1 MPRKRYR
8 LRTFMLSL
16 SVGGVLMTSILLLS
30 ALTLVQKEN
39 IENSLLEGNIAYARK
54 LADTTDRYLSTAQQ
68 ELAYSAGLIVDF
80 QDRKQ
85 LQAEADRL
93 RLQSGFFNSVLVV
106 KANAVVAA
114 TSPESLSLV
123 GMQLHSPASQQSII
137 SRKPFISQPFTS
149 ATGNYIVFLS
159 QPIFSQ
165 QGQYEGYIGGSI
177 YLKKHSILSEIL
189 GQHFY
194 GNQAEVSIVAA
205 DGRLIYS
212 HAPSAVGRL
221 LDVHQA
227 HLTLLSKAKSGH
239 FVDHHTGK
247 AHLIGFASLQQADW
261 KVFIAGTSDNVSRIL
276 KETMISA
283 FWITLAII
291 VLANCAVIYF
301 SARISRPLERLASFT
316 RTADSETALRQLAQ
330 LEPGYQE
337 AERLREAVSQHLA
350 SMTMQVSLLTN
361 EAMTDPLTGL
371 LNRKGFTTQI
381 KALNPLGNHS
391 VIAIDIDHFKH
402 INDHYGH
409 DVGDAVLISLG
420 QILRLLT
427 RQNDIVCRFG
437 GEEFIILL
445 PDSNLNE
452 TRVVA
457 ERIRTVTA
465 ETSFAEGIQL
475 TLSAGI
481 ATLSDC
487 SADFRQLLR
496 QADLAMYKAKNSG
509 RNRVCTYDSGNYQQP
524 ECPSKNDTR

>member
-1 MPRKRYR
+1 MPIKRYR

-16 SVGGVLMTSILLLS
+16 SVGSVLLTSILLLS
-30 ALTLVQKEN
+30 ALTLVQKGN

-54 LADTTDRYLSTAQQ
+54 LADTTDHYLSMAQQ

-80 QDRKQ
+80 QDWKQ

-137 SRKPFISQPFTS
+137 SHKPFISQPFTS
-149 ATGNYIVFLS
+149 ATGNYVVFLS

-165 QGQYEGYIGGSI
+165 EGQYLGYIGGTI

-205 DGRLIYS
+205 DGRVIYS
-212 HAPSAVGRL
+212 RDPVAVGRL
-221 LDVHQA
+221 LDVHQT
-227 HLTLLSKAKSGH
+227 HLTLLSKAKSGR
-239 FVDHHTGK
+239 FVDHHAGK
-247 AHLIGFASLQQADW
+247 DHLIGFASLQQADW

-283 FWITLAII
+283 FWFTLAII
-291 VLANCAVIYF
+291 ILATCAVIYF

-316 RTADSETALRQLAQ
+316 GMSDSETALRQLAQ

-337 AERLREAVSQHLA
+337 AELLREAISQHLM
-350 SMTMQVSLLTN
+350 SMTRKVSLLTD
-361 EAMTDPLTGL
+361 EAMTDPLTSL
-371 LNRKGFTTQI
+371 LNRKGFTTRI
-381 KALNPLGNHS
+381 KALSPLGNHC
-391 VIAIDIDHFKH
+391 VISIDIDHFKY
-402 INDHYGH
+402 INDRYGH
-409 DVGDAVLISLG
+409 DVGDAVLVSLG
-420 QILRLLT
+420 RMLRVLT

-445 PDSNLNE
+445 PDSSLKE
-452 TRVVA
+452 TCIVA

-465 ETSFAEGIQL
+465 ETPFADGIHI

-481 ATLSDC
+481 AAQ
-487 SADFRQLLR
+487 ADRTADVSQLLR
-496 QADLAMYKAKNSG
+496 QADIAMYKAKSSG
-509 RNRVCTYDSGNYQQP
+509 RNRVCTYDSGHYQHP
-524 ECPSKNDTR
+524 EYPSENDTR

>member
-1 MPRKRYR
+1 MLRKRYR
-8 LRTFMLSL
+8 LRTLMLSL
-16 SVGGVLMTSILLLS
+16 SVGGVLLTSILLLS
-30 ALTLVQKEN
+30 ALTLVQKGN

-54 LADTTDRYLSTAQQ
+54 LADTTDHYLSTAQQ
-68 ELAYSAGLIVDF
+68 ELAYSADLIVDF
-80 QDRKQ
+80 QDRKL

-137 SRKPFISQPFTS
+137 SHKPFISLPFTS
-149 ATGNYIVFLS
+149 VTGNYVVFLS

-165 QGQYEGYIGGSI
+165 KGQYQGYIGGTI

-205 DGRLIYS
+205 DGRVIYS
-212 HAPSAVGRL
+212 RDPIAVGRL
-221 LDVHQA
+221 LDVHQT
-227 HLTLLSKAKSGH
+227 HLTLLSKEKSGH
-239 FVDHHTGK
+239 FVDHHAGED
-247 AHLIGFASLQQADW
+247 HLIGFANLQQADW

-276 KETMISA
+276 KKTIISA
-283 FWITLAII
+283 FWFTLVII
-291 VLANCAVIYF
+291 ILANCAVIYF

-316 RTADSETALRQLAQ
+316 RMADSEKALRQLAQ

-337 AERLREAVSQHLA
+337 AELLREAVSQHLL
-350 SMTMQVSLLTN
+350 SMTRQVSLLTD

-371 LNRKGFTTQI
+371 LNRKGFTTRI
-381 KALNPLGNHS
+381 KALSPLGNHC

-402 INDHYGH
+402 INDRYGH
-409 DVGDAVLISLG
+409 DTGDTVLVNLG
-420 QILRLLT
+420 RMLRLLT

-445 PDSNLNE
+445 PDSSLKE
-452 TRVVA
+452 TFFVA
-457 ERIRTVTA
+457 ERIRSVTA
-465 ETSFAEGIQL
+465 ETSFAEGIHL

-481 ATLSDC
+481 AALPDC
-487 SADFRQLLR
+487 SANFSQLLR
-496 QADLAMYKAKNSG
+496 QADLAMYKAKSSG
-509 RNRVCTYDSGNYQQP
+509 RNRVCTYESGDYRHP
-524 ECPSKNDTR
+524 ENPSENDTR